1 MTTFK
6 MTFGELRTLPV
17 GRGQIGR
24 IKYVSVGRGKIVQGV
39 GHGQAA
45 ASIPSSVLK
54 NGVKLP
60 QIQPSQI
67 KQENVEKPFLTQ
79 MKQELDQIAPT
90 ISENP
95 FMKNDRKKKEDV
107 PDVPLQSEATSFMT
121 INNEPRFTD
130 DSLPYDDEIQAS
142 KKDDLKRELCTVLE
156 GIRKS
161 EDITQNEDEIR
172 VDENDIS
179 EDNED
184 SLLSDRCCSTSS
196 DETIEC
202 ENDCNMENDTQ
213 DQKDDNSSI
222 TENEDIITS
231 AL

>member
-1 MTTFK
+1 

-39 GHGQAA
+39 GHGQTSANA
-45 ASIPSSVLK
+45 NIPSSVLK

-67 KQENVEKPFLTQ
+67 KQETVEKPFLTQ

-95 FMKNDRKKKEDV
+95 FMKNDRKKKGDL
-107 PDVPLQSEATSFMT
+107 PQQSETNSLT
-121 INNEPRFTD
+121 PSSIESRSVD
-130 DSLPYDDEIQAS
+130 DSLPYDDDLQAL

-156 GIRKS
+156 GIRKT
-161 EDITQNEDEIR
+161 EDINDEDEDEIE
-172 VDENDIS
+172 VDQNDIS
-179 EDNED
+179 EDTED

-202 ENDCNMENDTQ
+202 EDDCSLNAQ
-213 DQKDDNSSI
+213 DPQDDNVSV